1 METLKQSGAVS
12 PAPAC
17 HCQARQVMP
26 SRVLCLS
33 WWSLEGRPCG
43 YGRLSR
49 KEGLRSEASFF
60 ENIQQE
66 LAKGPCLLLGVGDSK
81 TPGRHLLWQA
91 ASLPCTLCPESLH
104 SKGGSPP
111 RMRAG
116 FQRLPQFWFSVS
128 FPVTS
133 GSLGDSIRQ

>member
-1 METLKQSGAVS
+1 
-12 PAPAC
+12 
-17 HCQARQVMP
+17 MP

-33 WWSLEGRPCG
+33 WWSLEWRPCDSG
-43 YGRLSR
+43 HLSR

-66 LAKGPCLLLGVGDSK
+66 LAKGLDLLLGVGGSK
-81 TPGRHLLWQA
+81 TPARHLPWQA
-91 ASLPCTLCPESLH
+91 ASLPCALCPESLH

-116 FQRLPQFWFSVS
+116 FQRLPQL
-128 FPVTS
+128 FP
-133 GSLGDSIRQ
+133 SLSPQGR